1 MTQTAIGWVNLG
13 KLAGISATSYDTLYP
28 PENTIDDQ
36 GAPSLGWQ
44 TVAGVVNATITYTV
58 AVPGSLV
65 RLIGLFR
72 TNLMPDATVTATV
85 TYNSV
90 DVWTETLAGP
100 AAGYGQVVFV
110 LPDAE
115 YADTVTIEIDDLDN
129 TDGRLNVPLVFIGN
143 AWLPTYSVAP
153 SKTDGW
159 APIVNVQ
166 RSRGGSLFQ
175 TSLSNP
181 RTKSFEFSAIPED
194 EGYTA
199 AMELARYQ
207 SLGVNVLFVEDI
219 EGDNVKYDAIF
230 GPLTAR
236 PLGVLAGASRM
247 RTWGATIE
255 ERW

>member
-1 MTQTAIGWVNLG
+1 MTQTAIAWINLA
-13 KLAGISATSYDTLYP
+13 KLATIAASSYDTAYP
-28 PENTIDDQ
+28 PENTVDDQ
-36 GAPSLGWQ
+36 GAPTLGWQ
-44 TVAGVVNATITYTV
+44 TVAGTRNASITYTM
-58 AVPGSLV
+58 AVSGSLV
-65 RLIGLFR
+65 KVIGLFR
-72 TNLMPDATVTATV
+72 TNLMPNATVTATV
-85 TYNSV
+85 TYASV

-100 AAGYGQVVFV
+100 ASGYGQVVFI

-115 YADTVTIEIDDLDN
+115 YADTVTIEIDDPDN
-129 TDGRLNVPLVFIGN
+129 TDGRLNIPLVFIGN

-159 APIVNVQ
+159 SPIVNAQ

-181 RTKSFEFSAIPED
+181 RVKSFEFSAIPED

-207 SLGVNVLFVEDI
+207 SMAVNVLFIEDI

-230 GPLTAR
+230 GPLSAR
-236 PLGVLAGASRM
+236 PFGVLAGASRI